1 MPSMYQPLIRGGR
14 VIVKI
19 FTVVA
24 LLVSLGCSSSSSP
37 TSNGGSPQFTPTA
50 AQVNV
55 GDTVTWT
62 ATAGNHTITSG
73 TGSSDPSAGSLF
85 DQQLAQSQSFSHVF
99 ATAGVVHYFCRTHEA
114 MGMKGTVTVLQPVP
128 KTVQVS
134 AGGASLSFSPAN
146 MTINV
151 GDTVK
156 WTVSGTHT
164 ITSGTDPTDPNVGA
178 LFDQQHMTTGQTFS
192 FVFTTPGTVHYFCR
206 FHEAMGMKGTITVTS
221 PEPKTV
227 HVSAST

>member
-1 MPSMYQPLIRGGR
+1 MPRKYQPLTRGGR
-14 VIVKI
+14 VVVKV
-19 FTVVA
+19 FTVVG
-24 LLVSLGCSSSSSP
+24 LLVSLGCSSSKSP
-37 TSNGGSPQFTPTA
+37 TGSGGNPQFTPTD

-73 TGSSDPSAGSLF
+73 TGSSDPNAGSLF

-99 ATAGVVHYFCRTHEA
+99 ATAGIVHYFCRPHEA
-114 MGMKGTVTVLQPVP
+114 MGMKGTVTVIQPVP

-134 AGGASLSFSPAN
+134 ASDFSFSPSSIA
-146 MTINV
+146 INV

-156 WTVSGTHT
+156 WTASGSHT
-164 ITSGTDPTDPNVGA
+164 ITSGTGASDPNAGA
-178 LFDQQHMTTGQTFS
+178 LFSQHVSTGQVFS
-192 FVFTTPGTVHYFCR
+192 FVFTLPGTFHYFCE
-206 FHEAMGMKGTITVTS
+206 FHESSGMKGTITVTALTS
-221 PEPKTV
+221 KTV